1 MKNLAFF
8 ILISLGLS
16 SCASTELVRLSVLEP
31 APVTLPAHI
40 KNIGVVNR
48 SEIAPQNKAVD
59 IVDKVFSIEGKDLDK
74 EGALAS
80 IAGLENELAKN
91 NRFTDIKT
99 IADARLTSLVPG
111 VFPSPLSWDIVQKIC
126 RDNNTDALFALE
138 LFDTDSKINYAA
150 NPVTVNTPLGKV
162 PGVEHSATMLTTVK
176 AGWRIYDPS
185 GQNILDEFPVMGK
198 MVFSGKGINPVK
210 AAGALI
216 GRKEALKQVGDKA
229 GRDYA
234 LRIIPY
240 WLRVSRDYY
249 VRGTDNFRMARR
261 KAQTGNWD
269 EAAAVWEKETS
280 NGKGKVA
287 GRACYNM
294 AIINEINGDI
304 AGAMQWAQKAY
315 ENYNNKL
322 ALRYIKVLED
332 RNVRNAILESQ
343 EAVSAR

>member
-1 MKNLAFF
+1 MKSPAFF
-8 ILISLGLS
+8 ILISLGLY

-40 KNIGVVNR
+40 KSIGVVNR

-59 IVDKVFSIEGKDLDK
+59 VVDKVFSLEGKDLDK

-80 IAGLENELAKN
+80 ITGLENELTKN
-91 NRFTDIKT
+91 NRFTEIKT
-99 IADARLTSLVPG
+99 IDDARLTSTVPG
-111 VFPSPLSWDIVQKIC
+111 LFPSPLSWDIVRKIC

-138 LFDTDSKINYAA
+138 LFDTDSKISYAA

-176 AGWRIYDPS
+176 AGWRIYDPA
-185 GQNILDEFPVMGK
+185 GQNVLDEFPVMGK

-249 VRGTDNFRMARR
+249 VRGTDNFRVARR
-261 KAQTGNWD
+261 KAQTGNWE
-269 EAAAVWEKETS
+269 EAADIWEKETA

-294 AIINEINGDI
+294 AIISEINGDI
-304 AGAMQWAQKAY
+304 KGAMQWAQKAY

-322 ALRYIKVLED
+322 ALRYVKVLES
-332 RNVRNAILESQ
+332 RNISNAILESQ